1 MLQNIQHQH
10 VAAWAALEKQC
21 FSLPWSEEQCAAVL
35 QQKHFTALGLWV
47 NEENTSSN
55 TSTIASIAKEQ
66 VFCEPFVKSIH
77 TLTAY
82 VSFYHMFDE
91 MEILN
96 IAVAP
101 QARRQGYGAFVLAAA
116 LNFAKENS
124 IEKVILEVREG
135 NVAARCLYEKFSF
148 HCVGIRRKYYTD
160 TGEDACIYALAL

>member
-1 MLQNIQHQH
+1 MLQHIQHQH

-35 QQKHFTALGLWV
+35 QQKHFTALGLWL
-47 NEENTSSN
+47 NAENTSSS
-55 TSTIASIAKEQ
+55 TSKNAGIAKEQ
-66 VFCEPFVKSIH
+66 EFCAPLAKSAH

-96 IAVAP
+96 IAVDP
-101 QARRQGYGAFVLAAA
+101 QARRQGYGAFVLTAAVH
-116 LNFAKENS
+116 FAKENA
-124 IEKVILEVREG
+124 IEKIILEVREG

-160 TGEDACIYALAL
+160 TGEDACIYTLAL